1 MDIKSFVKKYA
12 GQAVGDG
19 SRYHGQCV
27 MLFWR
32 FNLDCGKGE
41 SYSAAGAWNLWQQGG
56 RAYIWDTYERVTSY
70 MHYGD
75 WAIWS
80 GVAGAYQN
88 DGAGHVAMF
97 LSDNGNGTGQFFS
110 QNPGPARI
118 MTLSYAGVVGALRSK
133 TAQVTAPK
141 PAAPAAGLAVRRT
154 VGPNGAHY
162 RTAPNTQGGTRIL
175 QTFQPGAK
183 TYWKGYVVG
192 EDVRG
197 DGNNAWLVGAYTGHY
212 AWASGFTP
220 DSIAG
225 LPRL

>member
-1 MDIKSFVKKYA
+1 MDIQTFVKTYTGK
-12 GQAVGDG
+12 AVGDG
-19 SRYHGQCV
+19 GRYTGQCV

-56 RAYIWDTYERVTSY
+56 QAYIWDTYHRITGTLI
-70 MHYGD
+70 YGD
-75 WAIWS
+75 WVIWS
-80 GVAGAYQN
+80 GAAGAYQN

-97 LSDNGNGTGQFFS
+97 LSDNGNGTAQFFT

-118 MTLSYAGVVGALRSK
+118 MTLSLSGVVGALRSK
-133 TAQVTAPK
+133 TAQAAAPK
-141 PAAPAAGLAVRRT
+141 PAAPAGVAVLRT

-162 RTAPNTQGGTRIL
+162 RAAPNTGGRIL
-175 QTFQPGAK
+175 QTFTPGAK
-183 TYWKGYVVG
+183 TYWRGYVVG
-192 EDVRG
+192 QDPYGTG
-197 DGNNAWLVGAYTGHY
+197 DNAWLVGAYTGQY